1 MNLYEINNSI
11 LECVDEETGEIIDM
25 ERLEQLQLERDE
37 KIESIGCWIKNLL
50 SDAEQLKAEA
60 DKLTARKRVA
70 ENKANSLKIYL
81 QEFLA
86 GEKFKSPKLAI
97 SYRKSES
104 VDVPDWRGV
113 PEDYLKYKDPEPDK
127 TLIKKALKDGQE
139 IAGCALVEKQNMQIK

>member
-37 KIESIGCWIKNLL
+37 KIENIGCWIKNLL

-70 ENKANSLKIYL
+70 ENKANSLKAYL

-86 GEKFKSPKLAI
+86 GERFKSSKIAI

-104 VDVPDWRGV
+104 VDVPDWRDI
-113 PEDYLKYKDPEPDK
+113 PEDYLKCKEPEPDK
-127 TLIKKALKDGQE
+127 ALIKKALKDGQE